1 MYFFFFFKDRN
12 KNTVVT
18 NSLQCSC
25 IFPLKKCR
33 ISEVFPGTFKVTCQG
48 DGIILC
54 ADDVAVSKSWMIA
67 LKETIE
73 LHIQC
78 RKTIRKGSSKRT
90 PMRNKAL
97 KNFGADE
104 VLSPTRKKYVSQ
116 LNGEP

>member
-1 MYFFFFFKDRN
+1 M
-12 KNTVVT
+12 VA

-33 ISEVFPGTFKVTCQG
+33 ISEIFPGTFKVTCQG

-54 ADDVAVSKSWMIA
+54 ADDATVSKQWMVA

-73 LHIQC
+73 VHIQC

-90 PMRNKAL
+90 PMRNKDL
-97 KNFGADE
+97 KNFESNE
-104 VLSPTRKKYVSQ
+104 VLSPSRKKYVSE
-116 LNGEP
+116 NEVNEI